1 MGQSFPSLAAIAKG
15 RVAAAKIFRM
25 IDHKSGIDRNNETG
39 LELDSVTGQVELKD
53 VDFCYPSRP
62 DNQILHNFTLTVP
75 AGKTIA
81 LVGSSGSGK
90 STVVSLIERFYDPT
104 SGISLSCQA
113 YYRWP
118 VRYCFNVA
126 SLMTKLLYEFH
137 YFFLTA
143 ELYVFFSSCTPCVL
157 WNRNRTSVND

>member
-1 MGQSFPSLAAIAKG
+1 MPKRLKFVWIFVYFRVYFLGCLINGAIFFFHYRALGQSFPSLAAIAKG

-25 IDHKSGIDRNNETG
+25 IDHKSSIDRNNDSG
-39 LELDSVTGQVELKD
+39 LELDTVTGQVELKD

-104 SGISLSCQA
+104 SGISLG
-113 YYRWP
+113 P
-118 VRYCFNVA
+118 LV
-126 SLMTKLLYEFH
+126 
-137 YFFLTA
+137 
-143 ELYVFFSSCTPCVL
+143 
-157 WNRNRTSVND
+157 